1 MKVAD
6 FIYFLNLR
14 GILFS
19 QPQDWLH
26 LKLGS
31 LLVMEWLP
39 GIIGLHISSHSIRK
53 RRGSFPMIF
62 PQRERKKKCSR
73 NSRKYFLISLWPAFS
88 YMLISEICSCSNE
101 DRIFLLQD
109 TWFDIKGIWSKRK
122 EKKHF
127 YYEENEGGDWSR
139 LVSLVFGCIIWIE
152 LTDYLEEV
160 ENYWWSD
167 INNKT
172 KGIHFFFNISF
183 QCNRLTRVY

>member
-1 MKVAD
+1 MAFCSANHRIG
-6 FIYFLNLR
+6 FILSWAPFGHGMAARNNRITHFLTQHQEEER
-14 GILFS
+14 F
-19 QPQDWLH
+19 
-26 LKLGS
+26 
-31 LLVMEWLP
+31 
-39 GIIGLHISSHSIRK
+39 ISHDISPERK
-53 RRGSFPMIF
+53 
-62 PQRERKKKCSR
+62 KKKCSR
-73 NSRKYFLISLWPAFS
+73 NSRRYFLTSLWPAFG